1 MPAGLTE
8 AAAQV
13 FMYCAPTRSSIMS
26 GRTPFRVNQILFGM
40 NEPDWDMPSEMT
52 AMPRK
57 MKLGGYAT
65 HMVGKVRAPHSSGL
79 CGVLCAL
86 SARSL
91 PAVARGHAELRLYP
105 GRARLR
111 HEHGLH
117 GRS

>member
-1 MPAGLTE
+1 MLTPHSDALVAE
-8 AAAQV
+8 GIMMERSYV

-65 HMVGKVRAPHSSGL
+65 HMVGKVRAPLSVRVVTRVGFVAL
-79 CGVLCAL
+79 CV
-86 SARSL
+86 
-91 PAVARGHAELRLYP
+91 H
-105 GRARLR
+105 
-111 HEHGLH
+111 
-117 GRS
+117 